1 MIADIELL
9 ASNDTDSIDANSDI
23 ENQDSE
29 EEENEELDPLLL
41 ESGRVL
47 ADFINLIGG
56 GLSAR

>member
-9 ASNDTDSIDANSDI
+9 ASNDTDSSDANSDI

-29 EEENEELDPLLL
+29 EEELDPLLL

>member
-41 ESGRVL
+41 ES
-47 ADFINLIGG
+47 
-56 GLSAR
+56 

>member
-9 ASNDTDSIDANSDI
+9 ASNDTDSSDANSDI

-41 ESGRVL
+41 ES
-47 ADFINLIGG
+47 
-56 GLSAR
+56 